1 MGLILDAEKLAARR
15 FKNQQTEVAAVYVGD
30 VKRNMDGV
38 LNNANLR
45 TLSAPRLVNG
55 KPTGETDEMKAFVS
69 METEVYKNSAAER
82 KLMDDVQKIVDRART
97 QYQNAEQFRNA
108 VAGTQYPSDLLDLIY
123 ATQLDITRRVM
134 QEADYT
140 DFVTQVITN
149 PAFTK
154 SVNLMELQR
163 YTGVFKE
170 NGLNGESVPLIQ
182 QKTGAKDAVTM
193 QGYALGWTQTLE
205 NMIYNTLNSTDKVN
219 DAFVRAFVAKRN
231 QLGIGLI
238 LETSPGTAR
247 TYPAEMHIEP
257 DLEGETPD
265 DRLYATFN
273 KGIRALMAQYDY
285 QTKKRIKAPRM
296 VLMLGSAVAAY
307 DAERVI
313 NGQLDNSKGQTAN
326 RTKLSKI
333 TDIIVYEGETYDYND
348 ERITI
353 PGVPDG
359 KAYLFVPGSA
369 DAPWWTLVKA
379 GLSQIVSSGDALT
392 LSQEQ
397 RAQWFAQ
404 TSYSDEFFG
413 TASSNTTITGET
425 DHTYGYIVEIELPTE
440 ET

>member
-1 MGLILDAEKLAARR
+1 MVQILDAEKLAARR
-15 FKNQQTEVAAVYVGD
+15 FKNKQVERAAVYVGD
-30 VKRNMDGV
+30 VKNNMDGV
-38 LNNANLR
+38 LNSKDLR
-45 TLSAPRLVNG
+45 VLSAPELVNG
-55 KPTGETDEMKAFVS
+55 KATGKEEALSANVE

-82 KLMDDVQKIVDRART
+82 KLLDDVQKIVDKARS
-97 QYQNAEQFRNA
+97 QFKNAQDFRNA
-108 VAGTQYPSDLLDLIY
+108 ASGAQYPSDLLDLIY

-149 PAFTK
+149 PAFSK

-205 NMIYNTLNSTDKVN
+205 NMIYNTLYSTDKVN

-238 LETSPGTAR
+238 LETSPGVAR
-247 TYPAEMHIEP
+247 TYPPEMHIEP
-257 DLEGETPD
+257 DLSGETPD
-265 DRLYATFN
+265 DRLYATLN
-273 KGIRALMAQYDY
+273 KGIRALMKQYDF

-307 DAERVI
+307 DVERVI

-333 TDIIVYEGETYDYND
+333 TDIIVYEGETFDYND
-348 ERITI
+348 ERIEI

-359 KAYLFVPGSA
+359 IAYLFVPGSA

-413 TASSNTTITGET
+413 SAAGNTIIDAAT
-425 DHTYGYIVEIELPTE
+425 DHTYGYIVEIELEAE